1 MSEESQPQH
10 GSGSVSA
17 GHAPRGVSGG
27 SAASTAGSSTPAA
40 PNHKHRLK
48 APELDGFDAADAP
61 FGASLEPVL
70 RKACDERLSAI
81 NWFRTDWQR
90 GGALTGY
97 ATYRDADGVD
107 APVVVKL
114 PVPFVELDWLRRLQD
129 ADGLV
134 PRLFAHGVE
143 LGAYDIAWVVME
155 RLKHG
160 PLGQAWNG
168 HEFDLLANAAG
179 RFYRAASAIPIAGE
193 APRRDWEKVLNLS
206 RENVKE
212 HDVAHEQ
219 RWSSALKR
227 ARKTIREWTAEW
239 DGRACDDWCHG
250 DLHLGNAMSRS
261 AAPTGPAV
269 LFDFAKVHRG
279 NWVEDAVY
287 FEHLFWAR
295 RHRLAGRKL
304 CSQIA
309 HERKRHGLFVDP
321 NWPRLA
327 SIKRALL
334 AMSVPANLDLNG
346 DPQHVQACL
355 EVLEIEAK

>member
-1 MSEESQPQH
+1 MSEESQPQY

-17 GHAPRGVSGG
+17 GHAPRVVPAKPDESTRQ
-27 SAASTAGSSTPAA
+27 ASSPA
-40 PNHKHRLK
+40 PSNHQHRHK

-70 RKACDERLSAI
+70 RKACDGRLSAI
-81 NWFRTDWQR
+81 GWFRTDWQR

-97 ATYRDADGVD
+97 ATYRAGEGVD
-107 APVVVKL
+107 TPVVVKL

-155 RLKHG
+155 RLTHG

-168 HEFDLLANAAG
+168 SEFDLLADAAG
-179 RFYRAASAIPIAGE
+179 RFYRAASAVPVAGE
-193 APRRDWEKVLNLS
+193 PPRRDWEKVLHLS
-206 RENVKE
+206 RENLRA
-212 HDVAHEQ
+212 HDLANEQ
-219 RWSSALKR
+219 RWSTALKR
-227 ARKTIREWTAEW
+227 AHKKMREWIAEW

-250 DLHLGNAMSRS
+250 DLHLGNAMSRT
-261 AAPTGPAV
+261 AAPAGPAV
-269 LFDFAKVHRG
+269 LFDFAKVHPG
-279 NWVEDAVY
+279 HWVEDAVY

-304 CSQIA
+304 CSQLA
-309 HERKRHGLFVDP
+309 HERKRQGLFVDP
-321 NWPRLA
+321 RWPRLA
-327 SIKRALL
+327 AIKRAFL
-334 AMSVPANLDLNG
+334 AMSVPANLDLDG
-346 DPQHVQACL
+346 DPHHVQACL
-355 EVLEIEAK
+355 DVLEIEVK

>member
-17 GHAPRGVSGG
+17 GQAPRDVPNRADASPCGTLKP
-27 SAASTAGSSTPAA
+27 AASQHP
-40 PNHKHRLK
+40 HRLK
-48 APELDGFDAADAP
+48 APELDGFDAASAP

-70 RKACDERLSAI
+70 RKSCEGRLSAVG
-81 NWFRTDWQR
+81 WFRTDWQR

-97 ATYRDADGVD
+97 ATFRNAAGVD
-107 APVVVKL
+107 VPVVVKL

-134 PRLFAHGVE
+134 PHLFAHGVE

-155 RLKHG
+155 RLSHG

-168 HEFDLLANAAG
+168 SEFDLLADAAG
-179 RFYRAASAIPIAGE
+179 RFYRAASSVPVTGE
-193 APRRDWEKVLNLS
+193 TPRRDWEKVLHLS

-219 RWSSALKR
+219 RWSAALKR
-227 ARKTIREWTAEW
+227 VHKKIREWTAEW
-239 DGRACDDWCHG
+239 DGRGCDDWCHG
-250 DLHLGNAMSRS
+250 DLHLGNAMSRA
-261 AAPTGPAV
+261 AAPAGPAV

-279 NWVEDAVY
+279 HWVEDAVY

-309 HERKRHGLFVDP
+309 HERKRHGLLVDP
-321 NWPRLA
+321 DWPRLA

-334 AMSVPANLDLNG
+334 AMCVPANLDLEG
-346 DPQHVQACL
+346 DPHHVQACL